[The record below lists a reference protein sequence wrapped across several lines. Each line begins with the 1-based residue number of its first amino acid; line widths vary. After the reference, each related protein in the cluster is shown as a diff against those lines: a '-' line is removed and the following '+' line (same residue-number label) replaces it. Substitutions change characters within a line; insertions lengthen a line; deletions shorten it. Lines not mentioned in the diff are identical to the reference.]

1 MGKRTR
7 VLLVDDDQIQVE
19 MLASA
24 LEDEG
29 FVCTTSNNGCE
40 TIRALGVAH
49 VDVVVLD
56 LGLPDMDGLEV
67 FAMIRAEPRLA
78 ATRVLMLTARGSER
92 DRIMGLDVGADCY
105 LVKPVSGRELA
116 AHVRAVLRRGDT
128 RPAAVMRVGPLAI
141 DPIRRTV
148 HVAGVP
154 VRLRPKELDL
164 LIVLAA
170 SVGRVWRR
178 SDLLSAVWGY
188 RRPVEVHTRTV
199 DVHVMRLRA
208 KLGRAAD
215 QVETVSGAGYRLT
228 APRRRGVTPP
238 D

>member
-1 MGKRTR
+1 MRRRPR

-29 FVCTTSNNGCE
+29 FVCTTANNGCE
-40 TIRALGVAH
+40 TIRALGVAR
-49 VDVVVLD
+49 VDAVVLD
-56 LGLPDMDGLEV
+56 LGLPDIDGLEV
-67 FAMIRAEPRLA
+67 FEMIRAEPRLA
-78 ATRVLMLTARGSER
+78 SVRVLMLTARGSER
-92 DRIMGLDVGADCY
+92 DRIMGLDIGADCY
-105 LVKPVSGRELA
+105 LVKPISGRELA
-116 AHVRAVLRRGDT
+116 AHVRAVLRRSDT
-128 RPAAVMRVGPLAI
+128 RPATVIRVGRLVI

-148 HVAGVP
+148 RAAGAP

-164 LIVLAA
+164 LIVMAT

-178 SDLLSAVWGY
+178 SELLSAVWGY
-188 RRPVEVHTRTV
+188 QRPVEVHTRTV

-228 APRRRGVTPP
+228 APRPRGVTPR